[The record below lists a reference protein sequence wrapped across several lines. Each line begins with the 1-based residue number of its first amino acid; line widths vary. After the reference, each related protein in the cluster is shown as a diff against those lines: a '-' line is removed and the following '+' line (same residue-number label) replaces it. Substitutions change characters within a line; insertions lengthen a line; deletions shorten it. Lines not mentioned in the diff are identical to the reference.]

1 MKTVWR
7 VFSYLKRYPWM
18 AAGTLTCAI
27 LSTLMV
33 IVFPATAKW
42 IIDDVVRA
50 NRPDKLLPLILLAA
64 VAFLVQHGF
73 KALRLVLNNTF
84 EQRVIFDLRSD
95 LYSHIQLLPLRWFDN
110 RATGDLMTRVIED
123 VNSVERVLI
132 DGIEQGVVAIL
143 QVVIVISV
151 MFYLNVKLALLA
163 LVPFPLLIAGALTY
177 TLTAH
182 RRYRSQRRASSNMNA
197 LLHDNLAGVRQI
209 KSFVREREEH
219 ARFNRVSDQLRHAT
233 LVVMRVW
240 AIYSP
245 SMSMFEAIGALLV
258 LGFGGH
264 AVLTGAM
271 QIGDLVAFLMLTAFL
286 YDPVSR
292 LHQLNQLVQ
301 AGRAAGERVFEILD
315 EQVEAGAVAGI
326 GDPGTAIT
334 DRGYK
339 ARILGD
345 IRYEN
350 VSFSYVEGLPALR
363 CVSFH
368 APPGATV
375 ALVGATGAGKST
387 LVNLLVRFYE
397 FTSGEIHI
405 DGKPVREYEL
415 RTLREAIGVVTQES
429 FLFNGSIRE
438 NLLMGKPDATDAELW
453 RAVDAA
459 NARQFIERLPDGLES
474 VVGERGVKLSVGE
487 KQRLSIARSLLKD
500 PPILILDEATAS
512 VDTATERLIQ
522 EALERLMA
530 NRTSIVIAH
539 RLSTIVYAWKI
550 CAAVPAKF
558 ARGLATA
565 RDRVAGGNHYLGK
578 SRARAAITGLR
589 RIPLSGRRWCRCGRS
604 RNRDGLAGLQ
614 FTTVFDVVG
623 FLQFIDAY
631 FVHFGYGRQCLSAR
645 HDVRVAHS
653 GGMRRRHGWSG
664 RIRRRGRA
672 LSNHDPWPDVG
683 NFLLQL

>member
-7 VFSYLKRYPWM
+7 VFAYLKRYPWL
-18 AAGTLTCAI
+18 AAGTLACAI
-27 LSTLMV
+27 MGTLMV
-33 IVFPATAKW
+33 IVFPSVTKW

-64 VAFLVQHGF
+64 VAFLVQHF
-73 KALRLVLNNTF
+73 FNSLRIILNNTF
-84 EQRVIFDLRSD
+84 EQKVIFDLRSD

-132 DGIEQGVVAIL
+132 DGIEQGVVAVL
-143 QVVIVISV
+143 QIVIVVAV
-151 MFYLNVKLALLA
+151 MFYWNAKLALLA
-163 LVPFPLLIAGALTY
+163 LVPLPLLIVGALAY

-182 RRYRSQRRASSNMNA
+182 RRYRLQRRAASNINA

-209 KSFVREREEH
+209 KSFAREREEH
-219 ARFNRVSDQLRHAT
+219 ARFNRASDQLRHAT
-233 LVVMRVW
+233 LVVMRTW

-258 LGFGGH
+258 LGFGSH
-264 AVLTGAM
+264 AVLTGSL
-271 QIGDLVAFLMLTAFL
+271 QLGDLVGILMLMAFL
-286 YDPVSR
+286 YDPISR

-315 EQVEAGAVAGI
+315 EDAEPGVVAGAG
-326 GDPGTAIT
+326 GPGTATI
-334 DRGYK
+334 DRYS
-339 ARILGD
+339 ARIIGD
-345 IRYEN
+345 IRYED
-350 VSFSYVEGLPALR
+350 VSFSYVDGLSALR
-363 CVSFH
+363 HISFH
-368 APPGATV
+368 ALPGTTT

-397 FTSGEIHI
+397 FGSGQIYV
-405 DGKPVREYEL
+405 DDKSVREYDL

-438 NLLMGKPDATDAELW
+438 NLLMGKPTATDAELW

-459 NARQFIERLPDGLES
+459 NARHFIERLPQGLES

-487 KQRLSIARSLLKD
+487 KQRLSIARALLKD

-522 EALERLMA
+522 EALEHLMA

-539 RLSTIVYAWKI
+539 RLSTIVGADQILVMDHGRVVERGTHEELLVLNQKYAQLCRQSLLESSPQRQAEPQEEI
-550 CAAVPAKF
+550 V
-558 ARGLATA
+558 TSE
-565 RDRVAGGNHYLGK
+565 VAEPEEERL
-578 SRARAAITGLR
+578 
-589 RIPLSGRRWCRCGRS
+589 P
-604 RNRDGLAGLQ
+604 
-614 FTTVFDVVG
+614 V
-623 FLQFIDAY
+623 
-631 FVHFGYGRQCLSAR
+631 
-645 HDVRVAHS
+645 
-653 GGMRRRHGWSG
+653 
-664 RIRRRGRA
+664 
-672 LSNHDPWPDVG
+672 
-683 NFLLQL
+683 

>member
-7 VFSYLKRYPWM
+7 VFSYLKRYPWI

-33 IVFPATAKW
+33 IVFPAATKW

-64 VAFLVQHGF
+64 AAFLVQHVF
-73 KALRLVLNNTF
+73 NALRIILNNTF

-110 RATGDLMTRVIED
+110 RATSDLMTRVIED

-143 QVVIVISV
+143 QVLIVVSV

-163 LVPFPLLIAGALTY
+163 LGPFPLLIAGALTY

-182 RRYRSQRRASSNMNA
+182 RRYRLQRRASSAMNA

-258 LGFGGH
+258 VAFGSR
-264 AVLTGAM
+264 AVLAGTM
-271 QIGDLVAFLMLTAFL
+271 QLGDLVAFLMLTAFL
-286 YDPVSR
+286 YDPISR

-315 EQVEAGAVAGI
+315 EPVEPGVVAASGDRGAGI
-326 GDPGTAIT
+326 TDPG
-334 DRGYK
+334 YK
-339 ARILGD
+339 TRILGD

-350 VSFSYVEGLPALR
+350 VSFGYVEGLPALR
-363 CVSFH
+363 NVSFH

-397 FTSGEIHI
+397 FTSGQIWI
-405 DGKPVREYEL
+405 DRKPIREYGL
-415 RTLREAIGVVTQES
+415 RELREAIGVVTQES

-438 NLLMGKPDATDAELW
+438 NLLMGKPDASDAELW

-459 NARQFIERLPDGLES
+459 NARQFIERLPDRLES

-487 KQRLSIARSLLKD
+487 KQRLTIARALLKD

-539 RLSTIVYAWKI
+539 RLSTIVHADQI
-550 CAAVPAKF
+550 LV
-558 ARGLATA
+558 L
-565 RDRVAGGNHYLGK
+565 DH
-578 SRARAAITGLR
+578 
-589 RIPLSGRRWCRCGRS
+589 
-604 RNRDGLAGLQ
+604 
-614 FTTVFDVVG
+614 
-623 FLQFIDAY
+623 
-631 FVHFGYGRQCLSAR
+631 
-645 HDVRVAHS
+645 
-653 GGMRRRHGWSG
+653 G
-664 RIRRRGRA
+664 RIIERGTHEQLLA
-672 LSNHDPWPDVG
+672 LGGKYARLCQQS
-683 NFLLQL
+683 LLEVSPSREPELPTEIVASQNLEKEERLPVKLF

>member
-27 LSTLMV
+27 VSTLMV
-33 IVFPATAKW
+33 IVFPAAAKW

-73 KALRLVLNNTF
+73 NALRLVLNNTF

-151 MFYLNVKLALLA
+151 MFYLNVKLALFA

-182 RRYRSQRRASSNMNA
+182 RRYRLQRRASSNMNA

-258 LGFGGH
+258 LGFGAH

-315 EQVEAGAVAGI
+315 EQVEAGAVAEI
-326 GDPGTAIT
+326 ADPGTAIT

-363 CVSFH
+363 HVSLH

-405 DGKPVREYEL
+405 DGKPVRDYEL

-438 NLLMGKPDATDAELW
+438 NLLMGKPDATGAELW

-487 KQRLSIARSLLKD
+487 KQRLSIARALLKD

-512 VDTATERLIQ
+512 VDTTTERLIQ

-539 RLSTIVYAWKI
+539 RLSTIVYADQILVLDHGQIIERGTHDELLAQDGKY
-550 CAAVPAKF
+550 
-558 ARGLATA
+558 ARLC
-565 RDRVAGGNHYLGK
+565 RQSLLEV
-578 SRARAAITGLR
+578 SPLR
-589 RIPLSGRRWCRCGRS
+589 E
-604 RNRDGLAGLQ
+604 
-614 FTTVFDVVG
+614 T
-623 FLQFIDAY
+623 DAQTEI
-631 FVHFGYGRQCLSAR
+631 VTSESLEREQ
-645 HDVRVAHS
+645 
-653 GGMRRRHGWSG
+653 
-664 RIRRRGRA
+664 
-672 LSNHDPWPDVG
+672 
-683 NFLLQL
+683 QLPV

>member
-1 MKTVWR
+1 MNTVGR
-7 VFSYLKRYPWM
+7 VFGYLKRYPWI
-18 AAGTLTCAI
+18 AAGTLGCAI

-33 IVFPATAKW
+33 IVFPAATKW

-50 NRPDKLLPLILLAA
+50 QRPERLIPLIVLAA
-64 VAFLVQHGF
+64 GAFLVQHVF
-73 KALRLVLNNTF
+73 NSLRIILNNTF

-143 QVVIVISV
+143 QVAIVVSV
-151 MFYLNVKLALLA
+151 MFYLNLKLALLA
-163 LVPFPLLIAGALTY
+163 LVPLPFLIAGALTY

-182 RRYRSQRRASSNMNA
+182 RRYRLQRRASSDMNA

-245 SMSMFEAIGALLV
+245 SMSLFEAVGALLV

-264 AVLTGAM
+264 AVLTGNM

-286 YDPVSR
+286 YDPVTR

-315 EQVEAGAVAGI
+315 EPTEPGAVTAGI
-326 GDPGTAIT
+326 
-334 DRGYK
+334 DRDRPRG
-339 ARILGD
+339 ASRILGD

-363 CVSFH
+363 HVSFYA
-368 APPGATV
+368 APGTTV

-387 LVNLLVRFYE
+387 LVSLLVRFYE
-397 FTSGEIHI
+397 LSSGQIYI
-405 DGKPVREYEL
+405 DGKPIREYDL

-438 NLLMGKPDATDAELW
+438 NLLLGKPDATDAELW
-453 RAVDAA
+453 RAIDAA
-459 NARQFIERLPDGLES
+459 NARQFIERLPEGRDS

-487 KQRLSIARSLLKD
+487 KQRVSIARALLKD

-539 RLSTIVYAWKI
+539 RLSTIVHADQI
-550 CAAVPAKF
+550 LV
-558 ARGLATA
+558 L
-565 RDRVAGGNHYLGK
+565 DH
-578 SRARAAITGLR
+578 
-589 RIPLSGRRWCRCGRS
+589 
-604 RNRDGLAGLQ
+604 
-614 FTTVFDVVG
+614 
-623 FLQFIDAY
+623 
-631 FVHFGYGRQCLSAR
+631 
-645 HDVRVAHS
+645 
-653 GGMRRRHGWSG
+653 G
-664 RIRRRGRA
+664 RIIERGTHEELLA
-672 LSNHDPWPDVG
+672 LGGKYARLCQQS
-683 NFLLQL
+683 LLEASPSRETEPQEEIVPSETLEEEEQFSV

>member
-33 IVFPATAKW
+33 IVFPAAAKW

-73 KALRLVLNNTF
+73 NALRLVLNNTF
-84 EQRVIFDLRSD
+84 EQRVILDLRSD

-182 RRYRSQRRASSNMNA
+182 RRYRLQRRASSNMNA

-258 LGFGGH
+258 LGFGAH

-350 VSFSYVEGLPALR
+350 VNFSYVNGLPALR
-363 CVSFH
+363 HVYFH

-397 FTSGEIHI
+397 FTSGEIYI
-405 DGKPVREYEL
+405 DGKPLREYEL

-459 NARQFIERLPDGLES
+459 NARQFIERLPEGLES
-474 VVGERGVKLSVGE
+474 VVGERGVKLSMGE
-487 KQRLSIARSLLKD
+487 KQRLSIARALLKD

-539 RLSTIVYAWKI
+539 RLSTIVYADQI
-550 CAAVPAKF
+550 LV
-558 ARGLATA
+558 L
-565 RDRVAGGNHYLGK
+565 DH
-578 SRARAAITGLR
+578 
-589 RIPLSGRRWCRCGRS
+589 
-604 RNRDGLAGLQ
+604 
-614 FTTVFDVVG
+614 
-623 FLQFIDAY
+623 
-631 FVHFGYGRQCLSAR
+631 
-645 HDVRVAHS
+645 
-653 GGMRRRHGWSG
+653 G
-664 RIRRRGRA
+664 RIIERGT
-672 LSNHDPWPDVG
+672 HDE
-683 NFLLQL
+683 LLAQDGKYARLCRQSLLEVSPLRETDAQTEIVTSESLEREQQLPV

>member
-7 VFSYLKRYPWM
+7 VFAYLKRYPWM

-33 IVFPATAKW
+33 IVFPATTKW

-50 NRPDKLLPLILLAA
+50 NRPDKLLPFLALAA
-64 VAFLVQHGF
+64 VAFLVQHGLN
-73 KALRLVLNNTF
+73 ALRIILNNTF
-84 EQRVIFDLRSD
+84 EQKVIFDLRSD

-132 DGIEQGVVAIL
+132 DGIEQGVVAVL
-143 QVVIVISV
+143 QIVIVVSV
-151 MFYLNVKLALLA
+151 MFYWNAKLAMLA
-163 LVPFPLLIAGALTY
+163 LVPLPLLIAGALGY

-182 RRYRSQRRASSNMNA
+182 RRYRLQRRAASNINA

-209 KSFVREREEH
+209 KSFAREREEH
-219 ARFNRVSDQLRHAT
+219 ARFNRASDQLRHAT
-233 LVVMRVW
+233 LVVMRTW

-258 LGFGGH
+258 LGFGSH
-264 AVLTGAM
+264 AVLTGSL
-271 QIGDLVAFLMLTAFL
+271 QLGDLVGILMLMAFL
-286 YDPVSR
+286 YDPISR
-292 LHQLNQLVQ
+292 LHQLNQLMQ

-315 EQVEAGAVAGI
+315 EDAEPGVAPAV
-326 GDPGTAIT
+326 GDPGTATI
-334 DRGYK
+334 DHGYR
-339 ARILGD
+339 APIIGD
-345 IRYEN
+345 IRYED
-350 VSFSYVEGLPALR
+350 VSFSYVDGLSALR
-363 CVSFH
+363 HISFH
-368 APPGATV
+368 ALPGTTT

-397 FTSGEIHI
+397 FDSGQIYV
-405 DGKPVREYEL
+405 DDKPVRGYDL

-438 NLLMGKPDATDAELW
+438 NLLMGKPTATDTELW
-453 RAVDAA
+453 CAVDAA
-459 NARQFIERLPDGLES
+459 NARQFIERLPQGLES

-487 KQRLSIARSLLKD
+487 KQRLSIARALLKD

-539 RLSTIVYAWKI
+539 RLSTIVHADQI
-550 CAAVPAKF
+550 LV
-558 ARGLATA
+558 L
-565 RDRVAGGNHYLGK
+565 DH
-578 SRARAAITGLR
+578 
-589 RIPLSGRRWCRCGRS
+589 
-604 RNRDGLAGLQ
+604 
-614 FTTVFDVVG
+614 
-623 FLQFIDAY
+623 
-631 FVHFGYGRQCLSAR
+631 
-645 HDVRVAHS
+645 
-653 GGMRRRHGWSG
+653 G
-664 RIRRRGRA
+664 RIVERGTHDELFA
-672 LSNHDPWPDVG
+672 LDGKYARLCRQS
-683 NFLLQL
+683 LLDASPLRETEPAAETLTSESLENEEQS

>member
-7 VFSYLKRYPWM
+7 VFAYLKRYPWM
-18 AAGTLTCAI
+18 AAGTLTCAV

-33 IVFPATAKW
+33 VVFPATTKW
-42 IIDDVVRA
+42 IINDVVRA
-50 NRPDKLLPLILLAA
+50 HRPDKLLPLIALAA
-64 VAFLVQHGF
+64 IAFLFQHGF
-73 KALRLVLNNTF
+73 NALRIILNNTF
-84 EQRVIFDLRSD
+84 EQKVIFDLRSD

-132 DGIEQGVVAIL
+132 DGIEQGVVAAL
-143 QVVIVISV
+143 QVLIVV
-151 MFYLNVKLALLA
+151 GMMFYLNAKLALLA

-182 RRYRSQRRASSNMNA
+182 RRYRLQRRASSDMNA

-209 KSFVREREEH
+209 KSFVRENEEH
-219 ARFNRVSDQLRHAT
+219 ARFNRVSDQLRRAT

-245 SMSMFEAIGALLV
+245 SMSLFESIGALLV

-264 AVLTGAM
+264 AVLTGSM
-271 QIGDLVAFLMLTAFL
+271 QIGDLVAFLILIAFL
-286 YDPVSR
+286 YDPLSR

-315 EQVEAGAVAGI
+315 EPAEPGAVVAR
-326 GDPGTAIT
+326 T
-334 DRGYK
+334 DRGR
-339 ARILGD
+339 ASTGAERQLTPILGD
-345 IRYEN
+345 IRYQD

-363 CVSFH
+363 NVSFH
-368 APPGATV
+368 APPGATA

-397 FTSGEIHI
+397 FTSGQIYV
-405 DGKPVREYEL
+405 DGKPIREYDL
-415 RTLREAIGVVTQES
+415 RALRDSIGVVTQES

-438 NLLMGKPDATDAELW
+438 NLLMGKPLASDAELW
-453 RAVDAA
+453 RAVVAA
-459 NARQFIERLPDGLES
+459 NAQQFIQRLPDGLES

-487 KQRLSIARSLLKD
+487 KQRLSIARALLKD

-512 VDTATERLIQ
+512 VDTTTERLIQ

-539 RLSTIVYAWKI
+539 RLSTIV
-550 CAAVPAKF
+550 
-558 ARGLATA
+558 
-565 RDRVAGGNHYLGK
+565 
-578 SRARAAITGLR
+578 RADQIL
-589 RIPLSGRRWCRCGRS
+589 
-604 RNRDGLAGLQ
+604 
-614 FTTVFDVVG
+614 VV
-623 FLQFIDAY
+623 D
-631 FVHFGYGRQCLSAR
+631 H
-645 HDVRVAHS
+645 
-653 GGMRRRHGWSG
+653 G
-664 RIRRRGRA
+664 RIIERGT
-672 LSNHDPWPDVG
+672 HDE
-683 NFLLQL
+683 LLVLGGKYARLCQQSLLETSPLRETESPAEIAASQTPEAKEQLPVC